1 MLGIMQDWPL
11 TVNKILEHAN
21 RINPTREIITRRVEG
36 NIVRTTYADLFKQSK
51 QVSNALIDG
60 GIKLGD
66 RVATL
71 GWNSERHMASW
82 YGAMGIGAVLHTINP
97 RLHPE
102 QIAWIANHAED
113 KVLIFDKTFLPIV
126 EAIKDH
132 LQTVETFVIYADA
145 DTMPENNLGAVPF
158 DIWIDG
164 RSQMCAGAISR
175 KIPHVGFATHPAPR
189 ATRRAC
195 CIPIGPTCCTR

>member
-11 TVNKILEHAN
+11 TVNKILEHAK

-36 NIVRTTYADLFKQSK
+36 HIVRTTYANLFDQSK
-51 QVSNALIDG
+51 QVSNALIDS
-60 GIKLGD
+60 GIQLGD

-102 QIAWIANHAED
+102 QVAWIANHAED

-132 LQTVETFVIYADA
+132 LQTVKTFVIYADA
-145 DTMPENNLGAVPF
+145 DTMPENSLGAIPF

-164 RSQMCAGAISR
+164 RSTEVRWGD
-175 KIPHVGFATHPAPR
+175 
-189 ATRRAC
+189 
-195 CIPIGPTCCTR
+195 